1 MVKSSNVKEKK
12 GHDDDKP
19 GPNNMEIV
27 CDGSTNVNISQYG
40 LNSIVKN
47 GTIVPI
53 KDSKDIGRL
62 LDHAFTYKERL
73 ALKSIDAISEN
84 RAHIIVNL
92 CLKMID
98 KENPNFPAVNSLV
111 QFVRLGG
118 SEKISKSLTGNT
130 GQKYQENIIVNAD
143 YANLQR
149 IVYGLYTGQK
159 SIPYEGSKQT
169 QQLRLTINN
178 SSSVAILACQNP
190 NEANF
195 EDSLNTLTHLE
206 RCKYFEQGSKA
217 ASEKQQTGAA
227 QDPTKQSSIKP
238 QQKGQDSL
246 VQQLQN
252 EINDLKGK
260 TDGLEKD
267 YKMKFQQLGILLM
280 IDDDI
285 EKLLYKKKGQK

>member
-1 MVKSSNVKEKK
+1 MCNSILQKASDLEDTREVTLTASIYDLYLDKVRDLGYGMSLTDADMVKSSNVKEKK

-159 SIPYEGSKQT
+159 SIPYEGSK
-169 QQLRLTINN
+169 
-178 SSSVAILACQNP
+178 
-190 NEANF
+190 
-195 EDSLNTLTHLE
+195 
-206 RCKYFEQGSKA
+206 
-217 ASEKQQTGAA
+217 
-227 QDPTKQSSIKP
+227 
-238 QQKGQDSL
+238 
-246 VQQLQN
+246 
-252 EINDLKGK
+252 
-260 TDGLEKD
+260 
-267 YKMKFQQLGILLM
+267 
-280 IDDDI
+280 
-285 EKLLYKKKGQK
+285 